1 MGEDLIKRGERKTSG
16 FIGEPE
22 SRVDPILFNVVLK
35 VTDPFRSCVA
45 LEEPSDVEH
54 ALLLEVMI
62 VHRYE

>member
-1 MGEDLIKRGERKTSG
+1 MGEDLIKQGERKTSV

-22 SRVDPILFNVVLK
+22 SRVDPILLNVFFK
-35 VTDPFRSCVA
+35 VIDPFRLCVV